1 VVTRNNL
8 SFLSPSSFDKLMVIR
23 LKEIGVKEMTQNN
36 KPSRSAYHQ
45 AYEMIRDRI
54 LNGDMPGG
62 TKIVEE
68 KLATELGFSRTPI
81 RDSLRQLGHEGLI
94 VNKKVVQPTEKDLRN
109 LFQVRILLEGSSA
122 KSAATYLP
130 EEDLNSL
137 SNCIKIGREGTV
149 EEIMDANERFHTI
162 IVQASGNALMIDT
175 IDRMKS
181 IIYLFRKTVVLY
193 NRPRLIDEHEEIY
206 EAIKARD
213 GEKASKLMET
223 HLKEDLDFCLHILRS
238 SSHSHI

>member
-1 VVTRNNL
+1 
-8 SFLSPSSFDKLMVIR
+8 
-23 LKEIGVKEMTQNN
+23 MTQNN
-36 KPSRSAYHQ
+36 KSPRSAYHQ
-45 AYEMIRDRI
+45 AYEVIRDRI

-62 TKIVEE
+62 TKVVEE
-68 KLATELGFSRTPI
+68 KLAAELGFSRTPI

-109 LFQVRILLEGSSA
+109 LFQVRILLEGFSA

-130 EEDLNSL
+130 EEELNSL
-137 SNCIKIGREGTV
+137 SNCVRLGREGTV
-149 EEIMDANERFHTI
+149 EEIMDANERFHKI

-213 GEKASKLMET
+213 GEKAKQLMEA

-238 SSHSHI
+238 SNHNRI

>member
-1 VVTRNNL
+1 
-8 SFLSPSSFDKLMVIR
+8 
-23 LKEIGVKEMTQNN
+23 MTESN
-36 KPSRSAYHQ
+36 KNSRFASKK
-45 AYEMIRDRI
+45 AYEVIRDRI

-68 KLATELGFSRTPI
+68 KLATDLGFSRTPI
-81 RDSLRQLGHEGLI
+81 REALRQLSYEGLI

-109 LFQVRILLEGSSA
+109 LFQVRSLLEGFSA
-122 KSAATYLP
+122 KTAATYLP
-130 EEDLNSL
+130 EEDLNGL
-137 SNCIKIGREGTV
+137 SNCIKIGRDGTV
-149 EEIMDANERFHTI
+149 EEIMDANERFHQI

-213 GEKASKLMET
+213 GETAKQLMED
-223 HLKEDLDFCLHILRS
+223 HLKEDLDFCLHILNS
-238 SSHSHI
+238 SRT

>member
-1 VVTRNNL
+1 
-8 SFLSPSSFDKLMVIR
+8 
-23 LKEIGVKEMTQNN
+23 MTQNN
-36 KPSRSAYHQ
+36 KSPRSAYHQ
-45 AYEMIRDRI
+45 AYEVIRDRI

-62 TKIVEE
+62 TKVVEE
-68 KLATELGFSRTPI
+68 KLAAELGFSRTPI

-109 LFQVRILLEGSSA
+109 LFQVRILLEGFSA

-130 EEDLNSL
+130 EEELNSL
-137 SNCIKIGREGTV
+137 SNCVRLGREGTV

-213 GEKASKLMET
+213 GEKAKQLMEA

-238 SSHSHI
+238 SNHNRI

>member
-1 VVTRNNL
+1 
-8 SFLSPSSFDKLMVIR
+8 
-23 LKEIGVKEMTQNN
+23 MTQNN
-36 KPSRSAYHQ
+36 NKSRSASHQ
-45 AYEMIRDRI
+45 AYEVIRDRI
-54 LNGDMPGG
+54 LNGDLPGG

-68 KLATELGFSRTPI
+68 KLATELGISRTPI
-81 RDSLRQLGHEGLI
+81 REALRQLGHEGLV

-109 LFQVRILLEGSSA
+109 LFQLRSLLEGSAA

-130 EEDLNSL
+130 VEDLTSL
-137 SNCIKIGREGTV
+137 SNCIQIGRDGAP
-149 EEIMDANERFHTI
+149 EEIMAANERFHKI
-162 IVQASGNALMIDT
+162 IVQASGNSLMIDT

-213 GEKASKLMET
+213 GEKAKQLMES
-223 HLKEDLDFCLHILRS
+223 HLQEDLDFCLHILRS
-238 SSHSHI
+238 SSNGRL

>member
-1 VVTRNNL
+1 
-8 SFLSPSSFDKLMVIR
+8 MVIR

-36 KPSRSAYHQ
+36 KNSRSAYHQ
-45 AYEMIRDRI
+45 AYEVIRDRI
-54 LNGDMPGG
+54 LSGDIPGG
-62 TKIVEE
+62 TKVVEE
-68 KLATELGFSRTPI
+68 KLAVELGFSRTPI

-122 KSAATYLP
+122 KSAATYLS

-137 SNCIKIGREGTV
+137 SNCIKIGRDGTI

-213 GEKASKLMET
+213 GEKAKQLMET

-238 SSHSHI
+238 SSNSHI

>member
-1 VVTRNNL
+1 
-8 SFLSPSSFDKLMVIR
+8 
-23 LKEIGVKEMTQNN
+23 MTQNV
-36 KPSRSAYHQ
+36 KISRFASKQ
-45 AYEMIRDRI
+45 AYEAIRDRI
-54 LNGDMPGG
+54 LSGDMPGG

-81 RDSLRQLGHEGLI
+81 RESLRQLSYEGLI

-109 LFQVRILLEGSSA
+109 LFQVRSLLEGFSA
-122 KSAATYLP
+122 KAAATYLP
-130 EEDLNSL
+130 EEDLNAL

-149 EEIMDANERFHTI
+149 EEIMDANERFHEI
-162 IVQASGNALMIDT
+162 IVQASHNALMIDT

-213 GEKASKLMET
+213 GETAKKLMED
-223 HLKEDLDFCLHILRS
+223 HLQGDLDFCLHILRS
-238 SSHSHI
+238 SDNI